1 MRSKRAGNGGTR
13 RRTPRGERAERRADI
28 LRIATDAFATKGYN
42 KASLAEISER
52 AGLTQAGVLHHF
64 PSKEALLTGVLDLRD
79 ASAITE
85 LGDERPHGLDF
96 LRHLVDTIRRNTGRE
111 GIVQLYAVLSAESVT
126 DDHPAQGYFRDRYD
140 GLRTILTEALEEARA
155 LGEVE
160 ESLDAGAVAVS
171 VIAVMD
177 GLQVQWLLD
186 PERVDMAASTRLT
199 IERLA
204 GVDLSA
210 GPGGGC

>member
-1 MRSKRAGNGGTR
+1 MRSKRASNGGTR
-13 RRTPRGERAERRADI
+13 RRTPRGDRAERRADI

-79 ASAITE
+79 ASAIE
-85 LGDERPHGLDF
+85 DLGDERPRGLDF
-96 LRHLVDTIRRNTGRE
+96 LRHLVDTIRRNTARE

-140 GLRTILTEALEEARA
+140 GLRGILTEALEEAKTA
-155 LGEVE
+155 GEVAGDT
-160 ESLDAGAVAVS
+160 DARAVAIS
-171 VIAVMD
+171 IIAVMD

-186 PERVDMAASTRLT
+186 PEGVDMAAQTQLT

-204 GVDLSA
+204 GAELVP
-210 GPGGGC
+210 GP